1 MKLMHKYLRRG
12 CAAAILGATQMAAA
26 QAQLSD
32 TTLRG
37 LSACDASFF
46 RSLQQDSA
54 ALAGSVPL
62 ATRGDTSWIKVPN
75 RNQAQAGSIEFAA
88 PVRAGGLTLLGYTD
102 EVSDLGSL
110 GLYYSWGFL
119 VAGKVDA
126 VYRQLLP
133 LIHDARRMRADDGAY
148 VRSDVRLPGGPWQA
162 FASASGVAAGRG
174 KVERVFLIEP
184 HGELDGV
191 VRVGC
196 SLQGGVDAALLREAR
211 PDIDAGEYPV
221 APNTAGAFDNAP
233 LPPEVLA
240 VTRAALAAAP
250 VWQPRFKTLQFSRQ
264 SITPGKPESD
274 TVVDHEL
281 RERDGLVV
289 TSEYYRTFAMQRL
302 QLAGLFQL
310 RAAQKGDVS
319 NSYLAT
325 SSLTLPLPANLSPG
339 TQFQTSMTTINVPA
353 KPGERPEQLNTLCE
367 VRDTLAASTISASLQ
382 GDATRFVCTW
392 QKSGYVVES
401 ALLHDLGVAVQLR
414 TVSTDYG
421 ESHYRYLNVKVTR

>member
-1 MKLMHKYLRRG
+1 MHKYFQRC
-12 CAAAILGATQMAAA
+12 CAVLILGATQVASA
-26 QAQLSD
+26 QGQLSD
-32 TTLRG
+32 TTLRE

-46 RSLQQDSA
+46 RSLHQDSA

-75 RNQAQAGSIEFAA
+75 RYQTKGNSVLFAA
-88 PVRAGGLTLLGYTD
+88 PLRAGGLTLLGYTD

-110 GLYYSWGFL
+110 GRYYSWGFL
-119 VAGKVDA
+119 MAGKADA

-133 LIHDARRMRADDGAY
+133 LIHDARRMRADGVAY

-162 FASASGVAAGRG
+162 FASASGVAAGRD

-184 HGELDGV
+184 HEELQGV

-211 PDIDAGEYPV
+211 PDIDASEYPA
-221 APNTAGAFDNAP
+221 APNAAGAFDSAP
-233 LPPEVLA
+233 LPREVLA
-240 VTRAALAAAP
+240 VTQAALAAAP
-250 VWQPRFKTLQFSRQ
+250 VWRPRFKTLRFSQQ
-264 SITPGKPESD
+264 STTPGQPDAD

-289 TSEYYRTFAMQRL
+289 TSEHYSTFTMQRL
-302 QLAGLFQL
+302 QVAGLFQL
-310 RAAQKGDVS
+310 RAAEKNDVS

-325 SSLTLPLPANLSPG
+325 SSLSLPLPASLSPG
-339 TQFQTSMTTINVPA
+339 TRFQTSMTTMNVPA
-353 KPGERPEQLNTLCE
+353 KPGERPEQLITLCE
-367 VRDTLAASTISASLQ
+367 VKDTLQASTISASLQ
-382 GDATRFVCTW
+382 GEATRFVCTW
-392 QKSGYVVES
+392 QKNAYVVES

-414 TVSTDYG
+414 TVSKDYG
-421 ESHYRYLNVKVTR
+421 ESHYRYLNVQVTK